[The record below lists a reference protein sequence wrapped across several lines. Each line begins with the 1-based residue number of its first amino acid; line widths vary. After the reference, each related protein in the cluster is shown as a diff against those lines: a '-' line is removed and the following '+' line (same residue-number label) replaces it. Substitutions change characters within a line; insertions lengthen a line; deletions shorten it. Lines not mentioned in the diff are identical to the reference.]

1 MLDVRRRKTVVECVE
16 IAASEAF
23 CDDATEDIAARSRCH
38 IVHSLSDADFVA
50 RGFNSASGLTTL
62 IGDPFA
68 YATI

>member
-1 MLDVRRRKTVVECVE
+1 MLDVRRRQRVVERVE

-23 CDDATEDIAARSRCH
+23 FDDATADIAVRSRCH
-38 IVHSLSDADFVA
+38 LVHSLSDADLVA

-68 YATI
+68 YAMI